1 MDPNTTTSIESVKA
15 VIVETL
21 GLEDRA
27 GAIDASTPL
36 LGALPELDSLAV
48 AELVVALEARFG
60 IVFDGDDVTA
70 EAFETLAS
78 LSELVDR
85 KLT

>member
-1 MDPNTTTSIESVKA
+1 MDPNTTTSIDSVKA

-27 GAIDASTPL
+27 DTIEASTPL

-48 AELVVALEARFG
+48 AELVVALEARFA

-78 LSELVDR
+78 LTELVDR